1 MKKILTD
8 ARDEAKT
15 LPRGLWV
22 AALIVPFGIVT
33 LTVYL
38 AGKTAYQN
46 FTKKEEK
53 DDSSKDS

>member
-1 MKKILTD
+1 MKKILKD

-15 LPRGLWV
+15 LPKGLWV
-22 AALIVPFGIVT
+22 AAIIVPFGIVT

-38 AGKTAYQN
+38 AGKTAYQK

-53 DDSSKDS
+53 DTNST

>member
-1 MKKILTD
+1 MKNIIKD
-8 ARDEAKT
+8 ASEEAKT
-15 LPRGLWV
+15 LPKGLWV

-53 DDSSKDS
+53 YDSSKDR

>member
-1 MKKILTD
+1 MKKILKD
-8 ARDEAKT
+8 ASDEAKT
-15 LPRGLWV
+15 LPKGLWL
-22 AALIVPFGIVT
+22 AAVIVPFGIVT

-53 DDSSKDS
+53 DDSSKDR